1 MYDKTCHSM
10 TFSTLTWRKQKLVDM
25 TLKFGNNLIDST
37 YFALHEAVIEQLS
50 LSEGLSSSTRVV
62 LWKITGTLVQV
73 LGEAFLSSGRSDGGS
88 FVKW

>member
-1 MYDKTCHSM
+1 
-10 TFSTLTWRKQKLVDM
+10 M
-25 TLKFGNNLIDST
+25 TLKFGNNLIRHST

-73 LGEAFLSSGRSDGGS
+73 LGEAFLSPGRSDGSSLVERKRWQISSGVI
-88 FVKW
+88 FGWQAWQ